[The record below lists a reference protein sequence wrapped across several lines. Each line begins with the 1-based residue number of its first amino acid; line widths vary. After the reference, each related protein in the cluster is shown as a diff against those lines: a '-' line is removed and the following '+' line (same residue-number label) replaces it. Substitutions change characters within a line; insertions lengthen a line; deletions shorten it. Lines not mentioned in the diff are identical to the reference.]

1 VNTALSLREL
11 SWDSAFFGRRIARI
25 EGGPVTAGALRECLD
40 EARGKSLDCLHLAC
54 AADDKEGL
62 LAAGECAFDPV
73 DFRLRY
79 ETTASALASRERPP
93 NDGPVAVRDATREDE
108 EALRHL
114 VVGLHADTRFYYDR
128 QIGGE
133 SADAFYQTWLSNS
146 LQGFADGVLVA
157 EDERG
162 LTGYLTWKLEEGRCV
177 IGLIGTAES
186 ARGRGI
192 GRLLLT
198 SLGERLPPGMTISA
212 LTQARNIPALRFY
225 QRSGFQPCSA
235 EFFFHKWLRVAAE

>member
-1 VNTALSLREL
+1 MTAKTLR
-11 SWDSAFFGRRIARI
+11 G
-25 EGGPVTAGALRECLD
+25 CLD
-40 EARGKSLDCLHLAC
+40 EARGKSLDCLHLGC
-54 AADDKEGL
+54 TADDREGL

-79 ETTASALASRERPP
+79 ETTVGALTNWERPP
-93 NDGPVAVRDATREDE
+93 NDGPVAVRDAKRGDE
-108 EALRHL
+108 EALGHL

-128 QIGGE
+128 HIGRE

-146 LQGFADGVLVA
+146 LRGFADGVLVA

-162 LTGYLTWKLEEGRCV
+162 LTGYLTWKLEEERCV
-177 IGLIGTAES
+177 IGLIGTAKP

-198 SLGERLPPGMTISA
+198 SLGERLPPGTTISA

-225 QRSGFQPCSA
+225 QRSGFQPCTA
-235 EFFFHKWLRVAAE
+235 EFFFHKWLRVAAG